1 MMHKGVDIWE
11 AAGVLG
17 MPAKI
22 LDKVCGHSLT
32 DSQEN
37 VAEV

>member
-1 MMHKGVDIWE
+1 MLHKGVDIWE
-11 AAGVLG
+11 AAGALG

-22 LDKVCGHSLT
+22 PDKVCGHSRI
-32 DSQEN
+32 DFQKN